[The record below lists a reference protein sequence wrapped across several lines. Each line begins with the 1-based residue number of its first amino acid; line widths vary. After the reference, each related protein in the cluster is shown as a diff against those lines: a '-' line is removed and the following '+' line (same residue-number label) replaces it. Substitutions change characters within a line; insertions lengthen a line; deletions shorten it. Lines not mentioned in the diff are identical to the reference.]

1 MKDDPRK
8 GDVRVPMPDD
18 DQEDTTGK
26 ALKSR
31 RSPLQFET
39 FVTVISTVLG
49 LKKRPGGVNSQ
60 EAARVLKA
68 LLEDEETGRLQ
79 KIRRTGKRVK
89 LVIEAI
95 PLLVTIGC
103 LVASLTS
110 NNHGL
115 RYKSYHGLRAWR
127 WIVLVMETACGLTVI
142 RTITFAIIW
151 LITKHPTIRLY
162 KYTVFFAWG
171 MKTNFDVAVWLGLVF
186 FSWLFWFKPH
196 IKPLDWNPD
205 DTAKAL
211 RYTTMTL
218 LCLWLGAVFWLLKT
232 LLILR
237 LEAELHLYGSYGRI
251 RRTIL
256 DLHGIRIIHNVGVWH
271 FLKHTQKN
279 VWMAIAKMKDG
290 DDPIPVWIL
299 KRLVDL
305 YLEDIENQPLDHDA
319 AGDDWKLFEQA
330 EGMLRTIVGKAQRK
344 RHFIIP
350 SDLDKYDL
358 KKEEL
363 DHLFKQFGKKHEEK
377 FGHCAP
383 QTKATAEEH
392 YQTLTPNPK
401 QIWKKLASQKHEGLH
416 IDHKTFLCWAVLAY
430 KNCWGLKQTLES
442 SKAAIIELDRLLSFI
457 VMLTMSII
465 WLLVTSILSS
475 SKLAL
480 LFSPFLASTFIF
492 GNACQ
497 GVFDGLIFIFG
508 MHPFHVGD
516 RVAIDNIQMKVRKI
530 NLLTTMLFKY
540 DTREVVVYPNSI
552 LASKSISNLE
562 IAPDQGDSLD
572 FTIDAETP
580 TEEIADL
587 ENKIKKYFDDEPEY
601 SAEAYVVQKEF
612 QLGKGNEIKMGVYFK
627 YLVSYLDS
635 ERRAVYKSKIIAAI
649 KEFVREMNRRSKET
663 TPPDHILV
671 FTIDAEAS
679 LEKIKEVEAKIM
691 ERIGKY
697 GNFEKSK
704 LLMQENDG
712 KEIKM
717 AFHLKP
723 SEVQEDHQQQDEIIN
738 PVETTDELI
747 TKIKLM
753 IDEIIEQVLG
763 SVFC

>member
-8 GDVRVPMPDD
+8 GDVRMPMPED
-18 DQEDTTGK
+18 DQEDKTGK
-26 ALKSR
+26 APKSG
-31 RSPLQFET
+31 RSSLSQWLSE
-39 FVTVISTVLG
+39 VLG

-68 LLEDEETGRLQ
+68 LLEDEETGRLK
-79 KIRRTGKRVK
+79 KIRRTGKRVT

-115 RYKSYHGLRAWR
+115 RSESYHGLRAWR

-186 FSWLFWFKPH
+186 LSWLFWFKPH
-196 IKPLDWNPD
+196 IKPLDWDPD
-205 DTAKAL
+205 DTAQAL

-218 LCLWLGAVFWLLKT
+218 LCLSLGAVFWLLKT

-237 LEAELHLYGSYGRI
+237 LEAELHFYGSYGRI
-251 RRTIL
+251 RKAIL
-256 DLHGIRIIHNVGVWH
+256 DLHGIRIIREDKEWH
-271 FLKHTQKN
+271 FLRHTEKN
-279 VWMAIAKMKDG
+279 VWTAIAKMKDE
-290 DDPIPVWIL
+290 DDPIPVWIV

-305 YLEDIENQPLDHDA
+305 YLKDIEKQPLDHDA
-319 AGDDWKLFEQA
+319 AGDDWKLFKQA
-330 EGMLRTIVGKAQRK
+330 EEMLQSVVGTTQCNRQL
-344 RHFIIP
+344 
-350 SDLDKYDL
+350 S
-358 KKEEL
+358 KEEV
-363 DHLFKQFGKKHEEK
+363 DHLFELFGKKHE
-377 FGHCAP
+377 G
-383 QTKATAEEH
+383 
-392 YQTLTPNPK
+392 
-401 QIWKKLASQKHEGLH
+401 KLASQEDEGLR
-416 IDHKTFLCWAVLAY
+416 IDRKTFLSWAVLAY

-457 VMLTMSII
+457 VMLTMLII
-465 WLLVTSILSS
+465 WLLVTSILST

-480 LFSPFLASTFIF
+480 LFSPFLASSFIF

-497 GVFDGLIFIFG
+497 EVFHGLIFIFG

-516 RVAIDNIQMKVRKI
+516 RVVIDNIQMKVRKI

-540 DTREVVVYPNSI
+540 DTREVVVYPNSV

-562 IAPDQGDSLD
+562 IAPDQGDSLE

-580 TEEIADL
+580 TKEIADL
-587 ENKIKKYFDDEPEY
+587 ESRIKK
-601 SAEAYVVQKEF
+601 S
-612 QLGKGNEIKMGVYFK
+612 MG
-627 YLVSYLDS
+627 
-635 ERRAVYKSKIIAAI
+635 
-649 KEFVREMNRRSKET
+649 
-663 TPPDHILV
+663 DH
-671 FTIDAEAS
+671 
-679 LEKIKEVEAKIM
+679 
-691 ERIGKY
+691 

-704 LLMQENDG
+704 SLMQENDG
-712 KEIKM
+712 KKIKM
-717 AFHLKP
+717 AFHLKR
-723 SEVQEDHQQQDEIIN
+723 SEAQEDHQQEDEIIN
-738 PVETTDELI
+738 PVETIDELI
-747 TKIKLM
+747 RKIESM
-753 IDEIIEQVLG
+753 IKHIIQQVTG
-763 SVFC
+763 SVSC

>member
-8 GDVRVPMPDD
+8 GDVRMPMPDD

-31 RSPLQFET
+31 RSPLQFKT
-39 FVTVISTVLG
+39 IVTVIRTVLG

-186 FSWLFWFKPH
+186 LSWLFWFKPH
-196 IKPLDWNPD
+196 IKPLDWDPD
-205 DTAKAL
+205 DTAQAL

-218 LCLWLGAVFWLLKT
+218 LCLSLGAVFWLLKT

-237 LEAELHLYGSYGRI
+237 LEAELHFYGSYGRI

-256 DLHGIRIIHNVGVWH
+256 DLHGIRIIHKVGVWH
-271 FLKHTQKN
+271 FLKHTKKN
-279 VWMAIAKMKDG
+279 VWTAIAKMKDG
-290 DDPIPVWIL
+290 DDPIPVWIV

-319 AGDDWKLFEQA
+319 AGDDWELFKQA
-330 EGMLRTIVGKAQRK
+330 GEMLRTVVDTAQCN
-344 RHFIIP
+344 RHYIIS
-350 SDLDKYDL
+350 SDLEKYSL
-358 KKEEL
+358 NEEEM
-363 DHLFKQFGKKHEEK
+363 DHLFKQFGKKQEK
-377 FGHCAP
+377 NFGHYAP

-392 YQTLTPNPK
+392 DQNLTPNPK
-401 QIWKKLASQKHEGLH
+401 QRWKKLASQKYKGLR
-416 IDHKTFLCWAVLAY
+416 IDRKTFLSWAVPAY

-442 SKAAIIELDRLLSFI
+442 SKAAIIELDRPLSFI
-457 VMLTMSII
+457 VILTMLII
-465 WLLVTSILSS
+465 WLLVTNILST

-497 GVFDGLIFIFG
+497 QVFHGLIFIFG

-516 RVAIDNIQMKVRKI
+516 RVVIDNIQMKVRKI
-530 NLLTTMLFKY
+530 SLLTTTLFKY
-540 DTREVVVYPNSI
+540 DTREVVVYPNSV

-562 IAPDQGDSLD
+562 TAPDQGDSLE

-580 TEEIADL
+580 TEEITDL
-587 ENKIKKYFDDEPEY
+587 ENKIEKYFDDEPEY

-612 QLGKGNEIKMGVYFK
+612 QLGEGNEIKMGVYFK

-663 TPPDHILV
+663 TPPDHIVV

-679 LEKIKEVEAKIM
+679 LEKIKEVEANIM
-691 ERIGKY
+691 KHIGKY

-717 AFHLKP
+717 AFHLKR
-723 SEVQEDHQQQDEIIN
+723 SEAQEEHQQEDEIIN

-747 TKIKLM
+747 TKIESM
-753 IDEIIEQVLG
+753 IKQIIQQVIG
-763 SVFC
+763 SVSC